1 MAYRGNMSGIRR
13 RNAGFLVAQ
22 VVSIFLGVLVALGA
36 DRWVSGLDDRALRDS
51 YMASLQSDLRHDSL
65 HFALGERF
73 GHDNIRHVG
82 LLLPILREG
91 TWRTTDRKDVLV
103 ALEMLSDWIPR
114 KYAAG
119 TWTDLL
125 ATGNL
130 RLIDRDLRRR
140 LSAYYDARPDQV
152 ESNKNMEPFR
162 RYDSV
167 VSGLLSPE
175 QRMMALWSRF
185 GSDPDTAS
193 SIWESELV
201 PDPGLEVST
210 ATTLSDR
217 EFEALIDRLAATPG
231 LEAMLGD
238 ILWRSL
244 NLSVGYTLLH
254 TDVSKL
260 LADPLFAGAAP

>member
-1 MAYRGNMSGIRR
+1 MSGIHR

-36 DRWVSGLDDRALRDS
+36 DRWVSRLDDRALRDS
-51 YMASLQSDLRHDSL
+51 YMVSLQSDLRRDSS
-65 HFALGERF
+65 HFALGVKF
-73 GHDNIRHVG
+73 ADNNIRDVG

-91 TWRTTDRKDVLV
+91 TWRTTDRKDVLM
-103 ALEMLSDWIPR
+103 ALEQLSRWIPR
-114 KYAAG
+114 RYAAG

-140 LSAYYDARPDQV
+140 LSAYYDWRPDRIA
-152 ESNKNMEPFR
+152 SDKTMEPFR

-167 VSGLLSPE
+167 VSKLLSPE
-175 QRMMALWSRF
+175 QRMMALWASY
-185 GSDPDTAS
+185 GADPDTVS
-193 SIWESELV
+193 SVWESDSV

-217 EFEALIDRLAATPG
+217 QYEALIDRVEAMPG

-238 ILWRSL
+238 ILWHSVSL
-244 NLSVGYTLLH
+244 NADYSLRHASA
-254 TDVSKL
+254 SRL
-260 LADPLFAGAAP
+260 LAEPLFAGAAP